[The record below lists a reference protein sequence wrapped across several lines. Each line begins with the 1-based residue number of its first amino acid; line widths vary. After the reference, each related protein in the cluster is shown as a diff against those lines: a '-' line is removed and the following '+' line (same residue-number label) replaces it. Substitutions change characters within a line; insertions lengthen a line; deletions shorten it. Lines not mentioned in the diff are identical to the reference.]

1 MKNGVA
7 VLCSAKV
14 SIYDI
19 NYEMLSI
26 IRKEYLRNPLLYA
39 YVFYDIMYE
48 LDRTYIV
55 FKIKDRKI
63 IGFALLWK
71 GMVPNGLH
79 LYGDF
84 EDLIGELDLDKETFI
99 MVYSLEGL
107 SRRSKEVFMRKG
119 SLENS
124 GTYLDMVVD
133 SEHFRPYYPEKAVR
147 LRREHAAEFM
157 EVKKEQGREIS
168 VEEALKRL
176 SKYRYYGVFFEG
188 KLASIACAYLITP
201 EVWIIG
207 DVYTREKFRGRG
219 FGKIVASAITRD
231 AIRCSGKAMLHVR
244 EDSKPAIKVYT
255 KLGYRAVSKRRWYYF
270 KPKPMG

>member
-1 MKNGVA
+1 MLQNI
-7 VLCSAKV
+7 KV
-14 SIYDI
+14 SIYDMD
-19 NYEMLSI
+19 YEVFSI
-26 IRKEYLRNPLLYA
+26 ICKEYLRNPLLYA

-71 GMVPNGLH
+71 GMVPYGLH

-99 MVYSLEGL
+99 MVYSSEGL

-119 SLENS
+119 SLEDS

-147 LRREHAAEFM
+147 LGREHVAEFM

-188 KLASIACAYLITP
+188 KLASIACAYLVTS
-201 EVWIIG
+201 ELWIIG
-207 DVYTREKFRGRG
+207 DVYTRKKFRGRG
-219 FGKIVASAITRD
+219 LAKIATSAITRD

-244 EDSKPAIKVYT
+244 EDNKPAVKVYR

-270 KPKPMG
+270 KPKPTG

>member
-1 MKNGVA
+1 M
-7 VLCSAKV
+7 LQDIKV
-14 SIYDI
+14 SIYNMD
-19 NYEMLSI
+19 YEVFSI
-26 IRKEYLRNPLLYA
+26 ICKEYLRNPLLYA

-71 GMVPNGLH
+71 GMVPYGLH

-99 MVYSLEGL
+99 MVYSSEGL
-107 SRRSKEVFMRKG
+107 SMRSKEEFLKKG
-119 SLENS
+119 SLEGL

-133 SEHFRPYYPEKAVR
+133 PEHFRPYYPEKAVR
-147 LRREHAAEFM
+147 LRREHIAEFM
-157 EVKKEQGREIS
+157 EVKREQGRGIS
-168 VEEALKRL
+168 VEEALRRL

-188 KLASIACAYLITP
+188 KLVSIACAYLVTP

-219 FGKIVASAITRD
+219 FAKIVTSAITRD
-231 AIRCSGKAMLHVR
+231 AIQCSGKAMLHVR
-244 EDSKPAIKVYT
+244 EDNKHAVEVYM
-255 KLGYRAVSKRRWYYF
+255 KLGYRAVSKKRWYYF
-270 KPKPMG
+270 KLKPMG